1 VAQHL
6 RECLLCRRLLAS
18 LSQTV
23 RVLGSLRDETRSE
36 LVERIVGALPS
47 QASDGRSSPARVMGG
62 DRVRWIERAP
72 RLRDA
77 LQYCLRRSQLRL
89 TVPIGLLAGAALSF
103 VNNGDMLL
111 EGQFDL
117 AMCASCA
124 LDFLVP
130 FVAMNIVLL
139 AATKVAR
146 RR

>member
-1 VAQHL
+1 MAQHL
-6 RECLLCRRLLAS
+6 RDCLMCRRLLAS

-23 RVLGSLRDETRSE
+23 RGLGSLRDETRSE
-36 LVERIVGALPS
+36 LAERIVGALQS
-47 QASDGRSSPARVMGG
+47 QATDGRSSPARVMGG
-62 DRVRWIERAP
+62 DRVRSVARASRP
-72 RLRDA
+72 RDA
-77 LQYCLRRSQLRL
+77 LRYCLRRSQLRL

-117 AMCASCA
+117 AMCVSCA